1 MGTIFHH
8 EQSCRHSQPLIQSP
22 LMLLAIDIG
31 NTNITMGL
39 WDGRHW
45 QHQWRLRTVHEKTID
60 EYGIEL
66 NVLLRTYK
74 LDGTIERVVIASVV
88 PALTPTF
95 AQTSQRYL
103 GQTAVLVN
111 HTLNTGITID
121 TDRPGEVGVD
131 RLVNAVAAHYT
142 YPGPSIVIDMGTA
155 TKFDIVT
162 AGGSLCGGVIA
173 PGLRL
178 AADSLTQRAAQLRG
192 VALEAPPHVIGR
204 NTVHAIQSG
213 LIFGYASLIEGMIT
227 RLKAAHPDR
236 ERPLRIIGTGGQI
249 ELVRPHLSSLDVV
262 DPWLTLTGLRLIS
275 DRLLLKEEGRRMR
288 EEGSKEEG

>member
-1 MGTIFHH
+1 
-8 EQSCRHSQPLIQSP
+8 
-22 LMLLAIDIG
+22 MLLAIDIG

-39 WDGRHW
+39 WDGRSW
-45 QHQWRLRTVHEKTID
+45 QYQWRLRTVHEKTVD

-66 NVLLRTYK
+66 NVLLRTYH
-74 LDGTIERVVIASVV
+74 LDGAVQRVIIASVV

-103 GQTAVLVN
+103 AQTAVLIH
-111 HTLNTGITID
+111 HTLDLGITIG
-121 TDRPGEVGVD
+121 TDNPAEVGVD
-131 RLVNAVAAHYT
+131 RLVNAVAAHAA

-155 TKFDIVT
+155 TKFDVISA
-162 AGGSLCGGVIA
+162 AGQLCGGVIV

-192 VALEAPPHVIGR
+192 VSLEAPPGVMGT

-213 LIFGYASLIEGMIT
+213 LIYGYVSLIEGMVA
-227 RLKAAHPDR
+227 RLRAVHPDR
-236 ERPLRIIGTGGQI
+236 DRTLRVIGTGGQI
-249 ELVRPHLSSLDVV
+249 DLVTAHLPLLDVV

-275 DRLLLKEEGRRMR
+275 DRLLEGRRM
-288 EEGSKEEG
+288 KEEG